1 MTRLLLI
8 AFLSVLL
15 GACATGPADRSPDD
29 ERDRGPEVAPDL
41 SDVEE
46 PEPRDEPL
54 SQYGNPSS
62 YEVFGREY
70 HVMAPDE
77 ARGYAEEGT
86 ASWYGE
92 KFHGQRTSSGE
103 PYDMYT
109 FTAAHTRLPL
119 PTYARVTN
127 LDNDRSVV
135 VKINDR
141 GPFARNRIIDLSY
154 AAADRL
160 GMLES
165 GTAPVRVES
174 LSFAYDPDD
183 PPPAPTD
190 TAEASGRDGDS
201 TTDRTD
207 DVATNTRRVSERLEA
222 QDGATTTASA
232 QNAQAG
238 EGFLLQMG
246 AFSSRDNAETLRQR
260 LAALDVG
267 SVAIR
272 SGGDIHRVHVGP
284 LGSRAEA
291 EAVAERLRESG
302 FADGHVV
309 TVNGS

>member
-1 MTRLLLI
+1 MTRLLLV
-8 AFLSVLL
+8 ALLSVLL
-15 GACATGPADRSPDD
+15 AACATGPADRAPDD

-46 PEPRDEPL
+46 PEPRNEPM
-54 SQYGNPSS
+54 SRYGNPSS
-62 YEVFGREY
+62 YEVFGRRY
-70 HVMAPDE
+70 HVMAPEE
-77 ARGYAEEGT
+77 ARDYSEEGT

-92 KFHGQRTSSGE
+92 KFHGRRTSSGE

-160 GMLES
+160 GMLEA

-174 LSFAYDPDD
+174 LSFAYDPDN
-183 PPPAPTD
+183 PPPAPAD
-190 TAEASGRDGDS
+190 AAGPSGSEGSTADG
-201 TTDRTD
+201 TD
-207 DVATNTRRVSERLEA
+207 DVVTSTRRVPERLQA
-222 QDGATTTASA
+222 QDGTAATARE
-232 QNAQAG
+232 AG
-238 EGFLLQMG
+238 GRFLLQMG

-260 LAALDVG
+260 LAAHDVG
-267 SVAIR
+267 TVAIR

-291 EAVAERLRESG
+291 EAIAERLRQSG
-302 FADGHVV
+302 FADGHVI
-309 TVNGS
+309 TVDNS

>member
-1 MTRLLLI
+1 MIRLLLI
-8 AFLSVLL
+8 ALLSLL
-15 GACATGPADRSPDD
+15 LAACASGPADRPADD

-46 PEPRDEPL
+46 PEPQNEPM
-54 SQYGNPSS
+54 SRYGNPSS
-62 YEVFGREY
+62 YEVFGRRY
-70 HVMAPDE
+70 HVMSPE
-77 ARGYAEEGT
+77 KARGYSEEGT

-92 KFHGQRTSSGE
+92 KFHGRRTSSGE

-165 GTAPVRVES
+165 GTASVRVES
-174 LSFAYDPDD
+174 LSFTYDPDN
-183 PPPAPTD
+183 PPPAQADSAGPS
-190 TAEASGRDGDS
+190 ASGDS
-201 TTDRTD
+201 STDRTD
-207 DVATNTRRVSERLEA
+207 EVVTSTRRVAERLEA
-222 QDGATTTASA
+222 QDGAAATASA
-232 QNAQAG
+232 QEAHAG
-238 EGFLLQMG
+238 ERFLLQMG

-260 LAALDVG
+260 LAAHDVG

-291 EAVAERLRESG
+291 EAVAERLRQNG

-309 TVNGS
+309 TVNDS